1 MEKIQ
6 LIGSR
11 ITSITAKRDQ
21 EFSGEVSI
29 KTNIQ
34 IVSFDSVPEDDST
47 MKTSYVF
54 EIDYGD
60 LGNVKLNG
68 VIFVKTTTEV
78 IASLIESLSE
88 KKIEMEEHAH
98 ITNLIIQKASIKAFE
113 LEDELGLPIHM
124 NLPKVQIKDK
134 E

>member
-78 IASLIESLSE
+78 IASLLESLSE
-88 KKIEMEEHAH
+88 KKIEMEEHAY